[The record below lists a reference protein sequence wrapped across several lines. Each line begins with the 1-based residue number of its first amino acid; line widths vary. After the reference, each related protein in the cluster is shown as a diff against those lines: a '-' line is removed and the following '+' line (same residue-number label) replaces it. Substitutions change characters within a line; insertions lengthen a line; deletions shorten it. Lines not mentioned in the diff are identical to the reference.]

1 MDYAVLEHAP
11 NTLVLEAAF
20 DWDDLGSWG
29 AWARRQPR
37 DGDGNVLFGDA
48 VAVQCRR
55 CIVVGEGGT
64 AAALGLEDM
73 VVVHVGD
80 STLACRLEETDRV
93 RKVSEAVRERGKR

>member
-1 MDYAVLEHAP
+1 MLTSPFARVHLARLAVAGRRAL
-11 NTLVLEAAF
+11 
-20 DWDDLGSWG
+20 DGG
-29 AWARRQPR
+29 AEPR
-37 DGDGNVLFGDA
+37 DGHGNVLFGDA
-48 VAVQCRR
+48 VAVDCER

-93 RKVSEAVRERGKR
+93 RQVSEAVRERGKR